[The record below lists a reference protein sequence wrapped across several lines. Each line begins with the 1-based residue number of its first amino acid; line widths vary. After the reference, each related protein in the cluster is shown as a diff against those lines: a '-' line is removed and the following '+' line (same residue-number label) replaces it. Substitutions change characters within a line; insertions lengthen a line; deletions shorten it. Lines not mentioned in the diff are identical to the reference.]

1 MAQYTATPAFDWQA
15 TPTSDRSQ
23 TKLRLEVLNTML
35 EREKR
40 VSTMHFLVFFTVV
53 SCAFWAAQPTVLIG
67 AMAFRIISLTL
78 TRHASATLHDSLKR
92 TGLDERALRFLY
104 FALAMAGVSWAGLV
118 IALDPSPLAQGG
130 DHPLVWIAVGSITLI
145 ATGLVTI
152 TFGPIKPAAFSL
164 TGAFLASLLI
174 ATVLDPTPIPLIAIA
189 AIAPALLG
197 ALGYGFM
204 AAAQTEHEARL
215 VIENKALNAR
225 LVSSLERADNL
236 VRRDPMTGLFNR
248 RVLFSDF
255 KNAPSL
261 GEVRTFIQIDLD
273 QFRLVNSRFGQDVG
287 DSILRGLAREME
299 GVCKSL
305 GHGKFACVRLG
316 GEEFAI
322 MLDQMDM
329 RTGEALAY
337 GLRERIPAIP
347 SPAELRMGL
356 KVSASFSIAEQRP
369 KEALA
374 DLLRRSDEAMQR
386 AKACGGGSLAPAE

>member
-1 MAQYTATPAFDWQA
+1 
-15 TPTSDRSQ
+15 
-23 TKLRLEVLNTML
+23 
-35 EREKR
+35 
-40 VSTMHFLVFFTVV
+40 
-53 SCAFWAAQPTVLIG
+53 
-67 AMAFRIISLTL
+67 
-78 TRHASATLHDSLKR
+78 
-92 TGLDERALRFLY
+92 
-104 FALAMAGVSWAGLV
+104 MAGVSWAGLV

-130 DHPLVWIAVGSITLI
+130 DHPLVWIAVGSITLF

>member
-1 MAQYTATPAFDWQA
+1 
-15 TPTSDRSQ
+15 
-23 TKLRLEVLNTML
+23 
-35 EREKR
+35 
-40 VSTMHFLVFFTVV
+40 
-53 SCAFWAAQPTVLIG
+53 
-67 AMAFRIISLTL
+67 
-78 TRHASATLHDSLKR
+78 
-92 TGLDERALRFLY
+92 
-104 FALAMAGVSWAGLV
+104 
-118 IALDPSPLAQGG
+118 
-130 DHPLVWIAVGSITLI
+130 
-145 ATGLVTI
+145 
-152 TFGPIKPAAFSL
+152 
-164 TGAFLASLLI
+164 
-174 ATVLDPTPIPLIAIA
+174 
-189 AIAPALLG
+189 
-197 ALGYGFM
+197 
-204 AAAQTEHEARL
+204 
-215 VIENKALNAR
+215 
-225 LVSSLERADNL
+225 
-236 VRRDPMTGLFNR
+236 
-248 RVLFSDF
+248 
-255 KNAPSL
+255 L